1 MTHASVL
8 LSSTEKYR
16 SWGQHRVVCFAFRNN
31 SNIRSRLKKEST
43 WRDPQ
48 ELTQFLKL
56 QWAISYAV
64 FCLKKKSGSAQ
75 DHSYRCH
82 SNAYSS
88 ATPPSDHAQRDV
100 NPPVSCVNDC

>member
-56 QWAISYAV
+56 QWATSFAG
-64 FCLKKKSGSAQ
+64 CLKKKHRRPLKTLSA
-75 DHSYRCH
+75 SPKAPRN
-82 SNAYSS
+82 SRTPS
-88 ATPPSDHAQRDV
+88 AERRKSDPITTA
-100 NPPVSCVNDC
+100 